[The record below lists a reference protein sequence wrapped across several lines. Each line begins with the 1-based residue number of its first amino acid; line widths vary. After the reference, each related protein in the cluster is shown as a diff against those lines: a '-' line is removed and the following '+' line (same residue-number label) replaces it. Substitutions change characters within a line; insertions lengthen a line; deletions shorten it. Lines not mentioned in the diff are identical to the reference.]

1 MNTGVILREST
12 DDDLPIFYEQQQDAT
27 ANFMAAF
34 TAKDSADRDLRATLG
49 YRVQQ
54 PPK

>member
-1 MNTGVILREST
+1 MNKGVILRETT
-12 DDDLPIFYEQQQDAT
+12 DDDLTIFYEQQLDET

-49 YRVQQ
+49 YRVKQ